1 MKVTGREG
9 RGGNFFSECVAGNKE
24 RTVVIISD
32 AMRYEVGAELAALL
46 AGLMVA
52 RWMGGLGEPVA
63 TTSKG

>member
-32 AMRYEVGAELAALL
+32 AMRYEVGASPSRHGAD
-46 AGLMVA
+46 
-52 RWMGGLGEPVA
+52 
-63 TTSKG
+63 